1 MITDLLLEPWVAQSE
16 AGYEDILEIVVTV
29 GIEVYGCRCT
39 AQRKHLTRTKS
50 AERLRNLLRRRRKK
64 LILTSE
70 SRELERGI
78 FLYTYWTLERLFF
91 NTMKRGCC
99 IEKQL
104 IPQLTLD
111 TSYDWFASPN
121 CRTIT

>member
-29 GIEVYGCRCT
+29 GIEVYGCRCI

-78 FLYTYWTLERLFF
+78 FLYTYLDFGKAIFQHYEKRMLHRKTFDTTTDSRHQLRLVR
-91 NTMKRGCC
+91 KP
-99 IEKQL
+99 KL
-104 IPQLTLD
+104 
-111 TSYDWFASPN
+111 
-121 CRTIT
+121 